1 MDTFME
7 QVQSILEKHPAL
19 QIPPKVF
26 EGMDAEVVRHIKNKS
41 LAIRLPAKEWY
52 AGPTGFMQGGMIAAA
67 FDNAFGPFSYLVARR
82 PCVTQSLD
90 VRYMRPVPAGSGFLE
105 VEVSLVAKTR
115 TTLFLEGRALIGG
128 SKLAATASTVMAV
141 LREPSARA
149 GNGNGVET

>member
-1 MDTFME
+1 MK
-7 QVQSILEKHPAL
+7 QVRAVVENNPAL
-19 QIPPKVF
+19 EIPPKVF
-26 EGMDAEVVRHIKNKS
+26 EGMDAEVIAHTKNRL
-41 LAIRLPAKEWY
+41 LAIRLPVMEWY

-128 SKLAATASTVMAV
+128 SKLAATASTVMAI
-141 LREPSARA
+141 LRESSART
-149 GNGNGVET
+149 GNGAAGET